1 MPFETN
7 VFPALARP
15 AGSARTSLLVRI
27 KDCSRPCSSCTT
39 PTPLKRFTF
48 NNFEYLRGW
57 RRTQSYMAYLPRL
70 RPGNHSIIL
79 YCVMLLSGSIATVAK
94 KDTYIP
100 SRRTGKGPLGAK
112 VFSYYTQDER
122 RLVEK
127 AAKLEHRS
135 LSSFVAI
142 AAVERA
148 QRVLGRN

>member
-1 MPFETN
+1 LLEALFFLHNAKPTERIYLQQLRI
-7 VFPALARP
+7 PARL
-15 AGSARTSLLVRI
+15 
-27 KDCSRPCSSCTT
+27 
-39 PTPLKRFTF
+39 
-48 NNFEYLRGW
+48 E
-57 RRTQSYMAYLPRL
+57 RTQSYLAYPFRH
-70 RPGNHSIIL
+70 RIEPHSLIL
-79 YCVMLLSGSIATVAK
+79 SCVILLSGSIATVAK

>member
-1 MPFETN
+1 MESHYRIPWTSGGSPPCRSRTGSTRHPRILEHTSEPRDLHTAQHSYN
-7 VFPALARP
+7 DVHPTEYKEPSRSGLSLCVF
-15 AGSARTSLLVRI
+15 TS
-27 KDCSRPCSSCTT
+27 K
-39 PTPLKRFTF
+39 PLSI
-48 NNFEYLRGW
+48 L
-57 RRTQSYMAYLPRL
+57 
-70 RPGNHSIIL
+70 HSVI
-79 YCVMLLSGSIATVAK
+79 LLSGSIATVAK

-122 RLVEK
+122 RLIEK
-127 AAKLEHRS
+127 AAKVEHRS

>member
-1 MPFETN
+1 MLPNLFATTDFPSLPVPAGWPRLAPSNKDHETS
-7 VFPALARP
+7 PLARC
-15 AGSARTSLLVRI
+15 RTYG
-27 KDCSRPCSSCTT
+27 KP
-39 PTPLKRFTF
+39 FTF
-48 NNFEYLRGW
+48 NNLQDHLWG
-57 RRTQSYMAYLPRL
+57 RTQSYLTYLPRHL
-70 RPGNHSIIL
+70 PCYHVLVL
-79 YCVMLLSGSIATVAK
+79 YCVILLSGSIATVAK